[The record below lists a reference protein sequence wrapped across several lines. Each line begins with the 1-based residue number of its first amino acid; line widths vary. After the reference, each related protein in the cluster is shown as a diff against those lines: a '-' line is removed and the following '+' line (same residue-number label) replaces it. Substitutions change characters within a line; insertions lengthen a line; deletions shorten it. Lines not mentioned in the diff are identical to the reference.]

1 MTRFVEA
8 LIEVKRSDCKV
19 TNAVYSVS
27 PGISVKRLRIG
38 SERSLHIV
46 SCRGHMDEVKEEACK
61 IKGANVWSSG
71 KDLLMVD
78 APSCSA
84 CRAVSGIDAAVTA
97 SKSVGQHHIVFRFL
111 FRSNSHMKN
120 VIKILADNG
129 LEPRVVEV
137 QKPMDLTEREKEIL
151 LEAYRQGYF
160 EPDRRVSMTELARQM
175 NISTPTLSEEMRRI
189 MKKLVR
195 NYIEESVPE

>member
-97 SKSVGQHHIVFRFL
+97 SKSVGGQHHIVFRFL

-129 LEPRVVEV
+129 LEPGLWRYRS
-137 QKPMDLTEREKEIL
+137 QWTSRRGRRRYSWRPTGRGGTSSLTGG
-151 LEAYRQGYF
+151 YR
-160 EPDRRVSMTELARQM
+160 
-175 NISTPTLSEEMRRI
+175 
-189 MKKLVR
+189 
-195 NYIEESVPE
+195 

>member
-78 APSCSA
+78 APQLL
-84 CRAVSGIDAAVTA
+84 RLQG
-97 SKSVGQHHIVFRFL
+97 SVR
-111 FRSNSHMKN
+111 
-120 VIKILADNG
+120 
-129 LEPRVVEV
+129 
-137 QKPMDLTEREKEIL
+137 
-151 LEAYRQGYF
+151 
-160 EPDRRVSMTELARQM
+160 DRRRGHCEQERGGAAPYSVQVPLPLEL
-175 NISTPTLSEEMRRI
+175 THEERH
-189 MKKLVR
+189 KD
-195 NYIEESVPE
+195 PCG